1 MMKEKLMHHLL
12 IFLGCRFKDTWRSL
26 EHDIKSLQSEGVG
39 CVFSLCSKGELNK
52 YRVPNLL
59 TELTATGIDVHHYPF
74 LDGTAPNIATMLK
87 IVDDIVL
94 AVRNGK
100 SPLVHCFG
108 GLGRSCLVAV
118 CTLLILDESLKAE
131 EAIFKVREL
140 RGPGAIQS
148 VKQYNYACEY
158 RSLMKTYREENE
170 SEARSISR

>member
-1 MMKEKLMHHLL
+1 MAEAKSNELSTVTLKTGFDSSDDEGEINASPFNISWLELNSGEGDDRL
-12 IFLGCRFKDTWRSL
+12 GISGLPGCRFKDTWRSL
-26 EHDIKSLQSEGVG
+26 EHDI
-39 CVFSLCSKGELNK
+39 
-52 YRVPNLL
+52 
-59 TELTATGIDVHHYPF
+59 
-74 LDGTAPNIATMLK
+74 M
-87 IVDDIVL
+87 
-94 AVRNGK
+94 
-100 SPLVHCFG
+100 
-108 GLGRSCLVAV
+108 AV